1 VVREAAVREIQWSA
15 GLDSLRRQE
24 LRRVLIGSGLLHL
37 AAVVVLSVSPT
48 PPGRSVALPAVVSVD
63 LVAAL
68 PGAAAPA
75 PPKPKAAPKP
85 KKVVL
90 PKEPAA
96 PKAKPKPAPKAK
108 ADPKPKPKP
117 KAKAEPQKSYEDLLK
132 EMRERAGEKPAK
144 PAAKPT
150 QVAGVAGASGAVR
163 GVRVSPEE
171 MAWRR
176 TVRIRVRNAWVLAP
190 GFRHQ
195 DLQAHVRVKLD
206 ASGNV
211 VGVPKITRRSGN
223 PWYDDSVLRALAK
236 ASPLPPPP
244 EAGDWEFGFS
254 PEDVF

>member
-1 VVREAAVREIQWSA
+1 MVREAAVREIQWSA

-24 LRRVLIGSGLLHL
+24 LRRVLIASGLLHL
-37 AAVVVLSVSPT
+37 AVVVVLSVSPT
-48 PPGRSVALPAVVSVD
+48 PPGRSFALPAVVSVD

-68 PGAAAPA
+68 PGAAPA
-75 PPKPKAAPKP
+75 PPSPKAAPKP

-96 PKAKPKPAPKAK
+96 PQAKPKPAPTPK
-108 ADPKPKPKP
+108 ADPKP
-117 KAKAEPQKSYEDLLK
+117 KAEPQKSYEDLLK
-132 EMRERAGEKPAK
+132 EMRERAGEKPEK

-150 QVAGVAGASGAVR
+150 QVAGVAGATGAVR

-195 DLQAHVRVKLD
+195 NLQAHVRVELD